1 MAVTSEVVPVDRY
14 NGNGAT
20 VAFDYHFKIFAASEL
35 VVESILGVPQVLTT
49 HYTLTGIGS
58 PTGGTVTFLTAPPT
72 GTANVVIYLDLPFTQ
87 QTQYPE
93 AQKFPTAQVE
103 QDFDRAVLRDQV
115 LLGLHDREIKLP
127 ITEVPTT
134 ALTTVPSL
142 ALRASQ
148 YSGWNA
154 LGEPIPLAP
163 PVGTSIVSSFM
174 ETVLDDV
181 DAPTARTT
189 LGAAPTASPTFTGT
203 VTLPTATVGVTQA
216 VADNDTSIATTG
228 FVQQEITDKTT
239 NSYPRVPVRQ
249 TVLSGSVDANGQ
261 ANWLA
266 SGTGLQIDYNA
277 GTTPVV
283 IAHANGFD
291 ETGEVDKVTKL
302 VSNLT
307 NQFGTLPA
315 NSTSFLY
322 ADRSSSSAIT
332 GANTRIPPQYGE
344 VYDPTQSA
352 LLHFNGTDA
361 ATSIIDD
368 YGNTWTAS
376 GNAQLDTA
384 QSQFGSASL
393 LLDGTA
399 DYVDWVPA
407 TPSHVTQQGNGWTVE
422 GWVRFN
428 VLPAT
433 STSTNILNFGQ
444 NATNFGLLL
453 GLNADAGTV
462 RKLTLSLSSNG
473 TSTDIAAVVL
483 GTNTTWATATWYHV
497 AAVFDALAGK
507 YFVYLNGAQDISVT
521 SSVQVCQFIRHRIGA
536 AIDLANEEFNGWI
549 DEIRVSPCVR
559 YPNGTAF
566 TPSASAFAVEGHFF
580 SITQMQ
586 MWEVT
591 GASVTAGVNPA
602 MTNRATRVF
611 VGDADA
617 GAATITTTRS
627 YAYQGR
633 YVSPDTVIPG
643 VGVRT
648 AFQTNLGF
656 YTETVPLHVRCYTSQ
671 ENWSPGMVST
681 CPYNSSS
688 LFPMAIVSCESRSV
702 SSYVTGNVVAMYLL
716 NRTTGAAANLT
727 NASWRMFFTLKR
739 GW

>member
-20 VAFDYHFKIFAASEL
+20 VAFDYHFKIFAESDL
-35 VVESILGVPQVLTT
+35 VVSPILGVTQVINV
-49 HYTLTGIGS
+49 HYTVSGVGS
-58 PTGGTVTFLTAPPT
+58 PTGGTVTFVTAPPS
-72 GTANVVIYLDLPFTQ
+72 GTSNVVLYLDLPFTQ

-127 ITEVPTT
+127 ITEVPTEL
-134 ALTTVPSL
+134 LTTVPAL
-142 ALRASQ
+142 DLRASQ

-154 LGEPIPLAP
+154 QGEPIPLAP

-174 ETVLDDV
+174 ETVLDDL
-181 DAPTARTT
+181 DAPSARTT
-189 LGAAPTASPTFTGT
+189 LGAAPIVSPTFTGT

-216 VADNDTSIATTG
+216 LGDSATSISTTA
-228 FVQQEITDKTT
+228 FVQQEILDKTT
-239 NSYPRVPVRQ
+239 NSYPRIPVRQ
-249 TVLSGSVDANGQ
+249 TVLVGPTDANGQ

-266 SGTGLQIDYNA
+266 NGTGLTIDYNA

-283 IAHANGFD
+283 LAHANGFD
-291 ETGEVDKVTKL
+291 ETGEIDKVTKL

-315 NSTSFLY
+315 SVTSYLY
-322 ADRSSSSAIT
+322 ADRASASAIT
-332 GANTRIPPQYGE
+332 GANVRLPPQYGE
-344 VYDPTQSA
+344 IYDPTQSA

-361 ATSIIDD
+361 ATTMIDD

-384 QSQFGSASL
+384 QQQFGSASL
-393 LLDGTA
+393 LLDGTG
-399 DYVDWVPA
+399 DFVDWVP
-407 TPSHVTQQGNGWTVE
+407 TLPSRFNQQGNGWTIE
-422 GWVRFN
+422 GWFRFN
-428 VLPAT
+428 ALPGVS
-433 STSTNILNFGQ
+433 STMNILNFGQ
-444 NATNFGLLL
+444 NATNFGVLL

-473 TSTDIAAVVL
+473 TAADIASLTL
-483 GTNTTWATATWYHV
+483 GTNTTWATNTWYHIAIV
-497 AAVFDALAGK
+497 ADVLNGK
-507 YFVYLNGAQDISVT
+507 YFVYLNGAQDISIT
-521 SSVQVCQFIRHRIGA
+521 SALQVCQFIRHRLGDS
-536 AIDLANEEFNGWI
+536 IDLALNEFNGWM
-549 DEIRVSPCVR
+549 DEIRLSPCVR

-566 TPSASAFAVEGHFF
+566 TPSASAFSVEGHFF
-580 SITQMQ
+580 SIPQMR

-602 MTNRATRVF
+602 LTNRSTRLF

-627 YAYQGR
+627 YAYRGR
-633 YVSPDTVIPG
+633 YTSPLTAVPAPG
-643 VGVRT
+643 TRITFQANLGLLPLINPIAYLVCHTANAEFVPGMQVVPGQVASGVNIYLVVHHETRNL
-648 AFQTNLGF
+648 FSFIFGTNLLVMG
-656 YTETVPLHVRCYTSQ
+656 R
-671 ENWSPGMVST
+671 
-681 CPYNSSS
+681 
-688 LFPMAIVSCESRSV
+688 
-702 SSYVTGNVVAMYLL
+702 TGGTIL
-716 NRTTGAAANLT
+716 NLT
-727 NASWRMFFTLKR
+727 SASWKLYITAQR